1 MPLRRTIVVHTRL
14 AGHMARVQA
23 ARAGESGVQIL
34 TMGQLAARLAGG
46 LLRPIDPDDLKT
58 AVRESLAAVQLGE
71 LEPIKALPGMV
82 RAAVGTLEKIW
93 NAGIDLSR
101 EAHPRLQALRKL
113 EGEVLRRLPPSMK
126 RPQDLVELSR
136 ARIGFAKAVLGPVE
150 IHGHSEMSPCWRPL
164 LAALSEII
172 PLTWVAGS
180 RHVPDWI
187 RQMRAEIRTEAP
199 GKAKRILYSCAHP
212 HHEAVEAFRW
222 MRALLAK
229 GAARPEEI
237 AIAAASPSDFDDH
250 CSLCRAIAMS
260 RFISCTAQRRWPG
273 AMASLPPRLPKCW
286 SKDSRRKECG
296 GCLRCCPRTR
306 RRCAICRRAGPASC
320 RRTHRSP

>member
-46 LLRPIDPDDLKT
+46 LLRSIDPDDLKI
-58 AVRESLAAVQLGE
+58 AVRDSLAAMQLGE

-113 EGEVLRRLPPSMK
+113 EEEVLRRLPPSMK
-126 RPQDLVELSR
+126 RPQDLVELSC

-164 LAALSEII
+164 L
-172 PLTWVAGS
+172 
-180 RHVPDWI
+180 
-187 RQMRAEIRTEAP
+187 
-199 GKAKRILYSCAHP
+199 
-212 HHEAVEAFRW
+212 
-222 MRALLAK
+222 
-229 GAARPEEI
+229 
-237 AIAAASPSDFDDH
+237 
-250 CSLCRAIAMS
+250 
-260 RFISCTAQRRWPG
+260 
-273 AMASLPPRLPKCW
+273 
-286 SKDSRRKECG
+286 
-296 GCLRCCPRTR
+296 LR
-306 RRCAICRRAGPASC
+306 
-320 RRTHRSP
+320 